1 MQTFD
6 YLCNNKPRVR
16 PHKNLKDMKNAKE
29 TIKEIAKKNP
39 DGFTVEL
46 TTFKKVTHGISVAY
60 LETQNSFDDEGLEK
74 VINHAKK
81 HDNTVGGWLNEDNNK
96 FYYDSIKI
104 FNNLE
109 KAIEFGSEN
118 QQIAIFD
125 ITNLKLIKL

>member
-1 MQTFD
+1 
-6 YLCNNKPRVR
+6 
-16 PHKNLKDMKNAKE
+16 MKNQKE
-29 TIKEIAKKNP
+29 AIKEIAKKNP

-60 LETQNSFDDEGLEK
+60 LETQNSFGDEGLEQ
-74 VINHAKK
+74 VINHAEKYDK
-81 HDNTVGGWLNEDNNK
+81 TVGGWLNEDNGK

-104 FNNLE
+104 FTNLQN
-109 KAIEFGSEN
+109 AIEFGKEN